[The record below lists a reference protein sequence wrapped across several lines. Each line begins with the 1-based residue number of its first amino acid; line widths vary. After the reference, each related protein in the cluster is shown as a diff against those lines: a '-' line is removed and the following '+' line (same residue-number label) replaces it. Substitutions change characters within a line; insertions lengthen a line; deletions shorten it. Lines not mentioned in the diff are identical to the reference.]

1 MLLARP
7 NHLDLVYVENKALPP
22 EILNRLL
29 RIGAFQ
35 NPSLLPRRLSED
47 PAKTHGKVF
56 GAVVALVVKIPPG
69 SGCRASRIIGEPST
83 LVILAESCG
92 VSYIP
97 LPKTNRTPHPAL
109 RHPRLNDR
117 LTFFE
122 FFRSAN

>member
-35 NPSLLPRRLSED
+35 DPSLLARRLSED

-56 GAVVALVVKIPPG
+56 GAVVALLLRKCGHDIMRPETVLASWRFDTHGNPG
-69 SGCRASRIIGEPST
+69 CPG
-83 LVILAESCG
+83 
-92 VSYIP
+92 
-97 LPKTNRTPHPAL
+97 
-109 RHPRLNDR
+109 RL
-117 LTFFE
+117 
-122 FFRSAN
+122 

>member
-35 NPSLLPRRLSED
+35 DPSLLARRLSED

-56 GAVVALVVKIPPG
+56 GAVVALVVKIPPARAAGLAG
-69 SGCRASRIIGEPST
+69 SSGS
-83 LVILAESCG
+83 
-92 VSYIP
+92 
-97 LPKTNRTPHPAL
+97 
-109 RHPRLNDR
+109 PRR
-117 LTFFE
+117 
-122 FFRSAN
+122 

>member
-35 NPSLLPRRLSED
+35 DPSLLARRLSED

-56 GAVVALVVKIPPG
+56 GAVVALVVKFPPG

-83 LVILAESCG
+83 LVILAG
-92 VSYIP
+92 G
-97 LPKTNRTPHPAL
+97 LWRLRTSLFPRPTAHSAS
-109 RHPRLNDR
+109 RLNV
-117 LTFFE
+117 TPE
-122 FFRSAN
+122 